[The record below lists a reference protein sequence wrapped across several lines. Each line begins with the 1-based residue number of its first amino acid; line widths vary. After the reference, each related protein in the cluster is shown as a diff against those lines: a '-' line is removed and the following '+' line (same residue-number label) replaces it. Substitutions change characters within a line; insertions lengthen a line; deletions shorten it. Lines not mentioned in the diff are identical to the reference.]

1 MKREPM
7 RRLWLIPMVLCLA
20 GCGHAWPARADA
32 LDALQARVI
41 DVSKRTSPAV
51 VHVEAAVRMNNRGRI
66 VTGSGFVTDASGI
79 VLTNWHVVDKARR
92 VHVIVPG
99 RAGRYPAE
107 VVGTDKQTDLAV
119 LRIEPRPGDAPLPVA
134 KLGDSDSL
142 TVGEWVI
149 AIGNPYGLDGTVS
162 LGIVSGKGRDLPAE
176 QILNDF
182 IQTDAMIDHG
192 SSGGP
197 LLNLKGEVVGVNS
210 RGQGRG
216 IGFTIPINTAKRV
229 SKQLIGG
236 GRIARA
242 WLGVSVQ
249 PLDRDLAG
257 YWGMP
262 DVQGVVVGS
271 VLDGSPAKAAGLQVG
286 DILTE
291 LDGEPL
297 AAEKDEDLGDFQR
310 RIALLDVGHKAR
322 MRVRRGSESLELSA
336 RLASQPKV
344 VPDEEETPFGFT
356 VQELTEDLLRQYRLR
371 TRQGVLVS
379 YVELGSEAAQAELQP
394 GDVIVRV
401 DALPVSTLAEFR
413 SALDALPPGRTFLI
427 TALRGDDTRFVLIQP
442 GTPPV
447 PPAALQDQG
456 TH

>member
-1 MKREPM
+1 MDKLLMLP
-7 RRLWLIPMVLCLA
+7 VLLALA

-32 LDALQARVI
+32 LDALQARI
-41 DVSKRTSPAV
+41 IEVSKRASPAV
-51 VHVEAAVRMNNRGRI
+51 VHIEAAIRANNRGRL
-66 VTGSGFVTDASGI
+66 VTGSGFITDAAGT

-92 VHVIVPG
+92 VHVVVPG
-99 RAGRYPAE
+99 RPGRYPAQ

-119 LRIEPRPGDAPLPVA
+119 LRIEPHPAEPALPVA
-134 KLGDSDSL
+134 KLGDSDAL

-197 LLNLKGEVVGVNS
+197 LLNLRGEVVGVNS

-229 SKQLIGG
+229 ARQLLGDG
-236 GRIARA
+236 QIARA
-242 WLGVSVQ
+242 WLGVAIQ
-249 PLDRDLAG
+249 PLDRELAD
-257 YWGMP
+257 YWGVP

-271 VLDGSPAKAAGLQVG
+271 VLDGSPAQAAGLAVG
-286 DILTE
+286 DIVTA
-291 LDGEPL
+291 LDGEKL

-310 RIALLDVGHKAR
+310 RVSLLDVGHEALLQ
-322 MRVRRGSESLELSA
+322 VRRRGEDLELRA
-336 RLASQPKV
+336 RLAPQPKV
-344 VPDEEETPFGFT
+344 VPDEEETGFGFT
-356 VQELTEDLLRQYRLR
+356 VQELTEDLLRQYRLK
-371 TRQGVLVS
+371 TRDGVLVS
-379 YVELGSEAAQAELQP
+379 YVELGSEAAEAELLA

-401 DALPVSTLAEFR
+401 DERAVATLSDFR
-413 SALDALPPGRTFLI
+413 SALDGLPTGRRFLI

-442 GTPPV
+442 GKPTAPT
-447 PPAALQDQG
+447 AANEQAPE
-456 TH
+456 